1 MRNRFGHISPRDE
14 PAARHLPVNHLTG
27 CLFNEYALRLRPL
40 CSSMSCDV
48 RRLDL
53 RVGNVHFLP
62 EHTQEH

>member
-1 MRNRFGHISPRDE
+1 LGTSLPAMSLGRDT
-14 PAARHLPVNHLTG
+14 LPVNHLTG